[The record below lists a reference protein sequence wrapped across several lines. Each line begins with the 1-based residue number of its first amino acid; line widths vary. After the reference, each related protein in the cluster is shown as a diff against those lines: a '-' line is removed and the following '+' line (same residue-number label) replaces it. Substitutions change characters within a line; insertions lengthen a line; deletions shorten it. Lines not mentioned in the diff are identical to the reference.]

1 MGAPTT
7 VTVKRIPAK
16 KENKD
21 VTKPKQGK
29 CQRILPNSLIA
40 TPCCLPDH
48 TMPAKSRCR
57 ARKALGLL
65 RVWGFSLF
73 PSFTPIVIITEH
85 AVWET
90 SRAGHTGKGVFL
102 AGKLDAPATS
112 LCRLH
117 PLLRKGAPGLAC
129 GQGLPLGKRLA
140 PVGSIRQWRWPRRQ
154 RCLATA
160 GREEAAYV
168 QGDKKKRQE
177 RECVPSRPLLKK
189 TTISIYYCKLYKRGK

>member
-21 VTKPKQGK
+21 VTKPKHGK

-85 AVWET
+85 AVWEA
-90 SRAGHTGKGVFL
+90 SRAGHTEK
-102 AGKLDAPATS
+102 APPSRASWMPRRRS

-129 GQGLPLGKRLA
+129 GQGLPLGKCLA

-177 RECVPSRPLLKK
+177 RECVPSRPLLKNNY
-189 TTISIYYCKLYKRGK
+189 INILL

>member
-21 VTKPKQGK
+21 VTKPKHGK

-85 AVWET
+85 AVWEA
-90 SRAGHTGKGVFL
+90 SRAGHTEK
-102 AGKLDAPATS
+102 ASSTRASWMPP
-112 LCRLH
+112 
-117 PLLRKGAPGLAC
+117 PLLCAVSIPCSAR
-129 GQGLPLGKRLA
+129 GLPAL
-140 PVGSIRQWRWPRRQ
+140 P
-154 RCLATA
+154 A
-160 GREEAAYV
+160 GRA
-168 QGDKKKRQE
+168 
-177 RECVPSRPLLKK
+177 SRSVSVSP
-189 TTISIYYCKLYKRGK
+189 R

>member
-21 VTKPKQGK
+21 VTKPKHGK

-73 PSFTPIVIITEH
+73 PSFTPIVMITEH
-85 AVWET
+85 AVWEA
-90 SRAGHTGKGVFL
+90 SRAGHTEKASSSRASWMPRHFTV
-102 AGKLDAPATS
+102 PS
-112 LCRLH
+112 
-117 PLLRKGAPGLAC
+117 PS
-129 GQGLPLGKRLA
+129 LA
-140 PVGSIRQWRWPRRQ
+140 P
-154 RCLATA
+154 
-160 GREEAAYV
+160 
-168 QGDKKKRQE
+168 QGG
-177 RECVPSRPLLKK
+177 SRPCLRAGPPAR
-189 TTISIYYCKLYKRGK
+189 SASRPGR

>member
-85 AVWET
+85 AVWEA
-90 SRAGHTGKGVFL
+90 SRAGHTEK
-102 AGKLDAPATS
+102 ASSSRASWQA
-112 LCRLH
+112 
-117 PLLRKGAPGLAC
+117 
-129 GQGLPLGKRLA
+129 LPLGKRLA

-177 RECVPSRPLLKK
+177 RERVLSRPLLKNNY
-189 TTISIYYCKLYKRGK
+189 INILL

>member
-1 MGAPTT
+1 MNYSAFP
-7 VTVKRIPAK
+7 PA
-16 KENKD
+16 EI
-21 VTKPKQGK
+21 
-29 CQRILPNSLIA
+29 RALI
-40 TPCCLPDH
+40 
-48 TMPAKSRCR
+48 R
-57 ARKALGLL
+57 
-65 RVWGFSLF
+65 
-73 PSFTPIVIITEH
+73 
-85 AVWET
+85 
-90 SRAGHTGKGVFL
+90 

-168 QGDKKKRQE
+168 QGDKKGD
-177 RECVPSRPLLKK
+177 KK
-189 TTISIYYCKLYKRGK
+189 GNACHLARFKKQLYQYIIANCTNTESKLYPRGNQNAIYKDKTCQKDS